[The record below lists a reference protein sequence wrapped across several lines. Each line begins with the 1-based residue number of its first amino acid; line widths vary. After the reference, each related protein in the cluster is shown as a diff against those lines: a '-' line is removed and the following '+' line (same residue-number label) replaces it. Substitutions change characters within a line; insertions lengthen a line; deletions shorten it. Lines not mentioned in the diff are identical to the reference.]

1 MSSAGDI
8 APRLPAHLYVH
19 VPLCRSKCAYCDFY
33 SLPLA
38 DVTEDVSSIAASLAA
53 QAQAWLAR
61 DVRPQLLKS
70 LYVGGGTP
78 TVLGPELADLVA
90 LVITWFPL
98 ALGAE
103 VTIEANPESLDAP
116 LASALADAGVTR
128 VSLGVQSLDDGVLAF
143 LERPHDAATARSAAK
158 AVRDAGLALSVD
170 LICGIPGQ
178 SAQSWIDTVN
188 GALAM
193 RPEHVSVYPLAI
205 EAGTPLSAAVAIGD
219 VPEPDPDTA
228 ADMMLLAQHVLG
240 QAGLSRYEVANY
252 ALPGA
257 ESRHNTAYWTGA
269 PYLGVGPGAHGMLDA
284 ATAAAVGFMPARGD
298 DVARLRYSVACDL
311 REGLTPMPRLDV
323 EVLTA
328 GETRREDVML
338 SLRLAR
344 GVPDDEAEAA
354 GVTGALET
362 LEAAGLVEL
371 VDSRWRTTERGWL
384 LGNEVFSAVWAGE

>member
-1 MSSAGDI
+1 MSSGGDT

-38 DVTEDVSSIAASLAA
+38 DVTEETGTIAGSLAA
-53 QAQAWLAR
+53 QAHAWLGR
-61 DVRPQLLKS
+61 DVEPQPLAS
-70 LYVGGGTP
+70 LYIGGGTP
-78 TVLGPELADLVA
+78 TVLGGDLVG
-90 LVITWFPL
+90 LVAFITTWFPL
-98 ALGAE
+98 APSAE
-103 VTIEANPESLDAP
+103 VTVEANPESLDVL
-116 LASALADAGVTR
+116 LANALAAVGVTR
-128 VSLGVQSLDDGVLAF
+128 VSLGVQSLDDAVLAF
-143 LERPHDAATARSAAK
+143 LERPHDAATARAAAK
-158 AVRDAGLALSVD
+158 MVREAELALSVD

-178 SAQSWIDTVN
+178 TTQSWIDTLN
-188 GALAM
+188 GALAL

-219 VPEPDPDTA
+219 VPEPDPDAA

-240 QAGLSRYEVANY
+240 RAGLARYEVSNY

-284 ATAAAVGFMPARGD
+284 ATAAAVGFTPARGD
-298 DVARLRYSVACDL
+298 DIARLRYAVACDL
-311 REGLTPMPRLDV
+311 RDGLTPMPRVDI

-328 GETRREDVML
+328 EETAREDVML
-338 SLRLAR
+338 GLRLTR
-344 GVPDDEAEAA
+344 GVPDDQAAAA
-354 GVTGALET
+354 GATGALET

-384 LGNEVFSAVWAGE
+384 LGNEVFSAVWAGK

>member
-1 MSSAGDI
+1 MSSSGDI
-8 APRLPAHLYVH
+8 PRLPAHLYVH

-38 DVTEDVSSIAASLAA
+38 DVAEDVSSIAGSLAS
-53 QAQAWLAR
+53 QARAWLAR
-61 DVRPQLLKS
+61 DVGPQLLKS

-78 TVLGPELADLVA
+78 TVLGSDLAGLVA
-90 LVITWFPL
+90 LLTTWFPL
-98 ALGAE
+98 APGAE
-103 VTIEANPESLDAP
+103 VTVEANPESLDAP
-116 LASALADAGVTR
+116 LAAALAEAGVTR

-143 LERPHDAATARSAAK
+143 LERSHDAATARAAAK

-178 SAQSWIDTVN
+178 SAQSWIDTLN
-188 GALAM
+188 GALAL

-240 QAGLSRYEVANY
+240 QAGLARYEVANY

-269 PYLGVGPGAHGMLDA
+269 PYLGIGPGAHGMLDA
-284 ATAAAVGFMPARGD
+284 ATAAAVGFMPARGEN
-298 DVARLRYSVACDL
+298 VARLRYSVACDL

-328 GETRREDVML
+328 AETRREDVML
-338 SLRLAR
+338 GLRLTR
-344 GVPDDEAEAA
+344 GVTDDEAEAA

-371 VDSRWRTTERGWL
+371 VDSSWRTTERGWL